1 METEIETLQKQIAC
15 MQKRLDNAKVFYNNV
30 KAMRKAQRDYFST
43 RFQIHLTKSKEL
55 ERQVDD
61 EIDRVEGILHPQ
73 PTQQTLPL

>member
-1 METEIETLQKQIAC
+1 METEIETLQKQIAS

-30 KAMRKAQRDYFST
+30 KAMRKAQIDYFST
-43 RFQIHLTKSKEL
+43 RFQIYLTKSKEL
-55 ERQVDD
+55 ERLVDD